1 MLQTMESEFTTNW
14 FQISKSNWEQLI
26 PRTNPSMILEIGSYE
41 GASACF
47 VIEKLGNEKPIEIH
61 CVDTW
66 TGSIESKESDMDSV
80 ERRFDNN
87 TAIAICKVSHD
98 VKLVKHKGMS
108 DQILSRLVADGYAG
122 HFDFVYIDGSH
133 QAPDVLCDA
142 VLGFRLCKAGGVMV
156 FDDYL
161 WTDRSAREHDTLRT
175 PKPAIDAFT
184 NIYAKKISIFSAP
197 LYQLYLKKLA
207 D

>member
-1 MLQTMESEFTTNW
+1 MVRDGQQGMLQTMESEFTTNW

-108 DQILSRLVADGYAG
+108 DQILSRLVADGYAS
-122 HFDFVYIDGSH
+122 GSGRPVRCRSGLSTL
-133 QAPDVLCDA
+133 QGRRRN
-142 VLGFRLCKAGGVMV
+142 GFR
-156 FDDYL
+156 
-161 WTDRSAREHDTLRT
+161 
-175 PKPAIDAFT
+175 
-184 NIYAKKISIFSAP
+184 
-197 LYQLYLKKLA
+197 
-207 D
+207 